1 MSDLT
6 STGGAAAD
14 SVDHDARQTVE
25 RARDGDEAAWQ
36 ELFDEHY
43 PRLFKFFRSRVE
55 NDVTA
60 EDLAAET
67 FTEAVRGLS
76 RFQWR
81 NRPFGAWLF
90 GIGRNRLRMYYRS
103 RRVHAELPEEIG
115 YARDEYVEVD
125 VRDALDRLDPDHRLA
140 IELRYLIGLNGQEA
154 AAAMDRSHGAFRALL
169 HRATV
174 AFKRE
179 YGNP

>member
-1 MSDLT
+1 MADMST
-6 STGGAAAD
+6 ASGTAAN
-14 SVDHDARQTVE
+14 SVDQDARQTVE
-25 RARDGDEAAWQ
+25 RARTGDEVAWR
-36 ELFDEHY
+36 ELFDAHY
-43 PRLFKFFRSRVE
+43 PRLFKFFRSRV
-55 NDVTA
+55 DSDATA

-90 GIGRNRLRMYYRS
+90 GIARNRLRMYYRA
-103 RRVHAELPEEIG
+103 RRVHAELPQEIG

-125 VRDALDRLDPDHRLA
+125 VRDALDRLEPDHRLA

-154 AAAMDRSHGAFRALL
+154 AAAMERSHGAFRALL
-169 HRATV
+169 HRATT

-179 YGNP
+179 YGSP